1 MALEHSLCLP
11 SPLVHSILTVCIALH
26 RKQPAD
32 RPHALIAAYR
42 KTALEHHPDKAG
54 AGIVDEAKKR
64 DIEERF
70 QQIND
75 AYETLSDA
83 IDDFD
88 DSLPSS
94 CGPLEFFKV

>member
-1 MALEHSLCLP
+1 ML
-11 SPLVHSILTVCIALH
+11 
-26 RKQPAD
+26 
-32 RPHALIAAYR
+32 AAYR

-83 IDDFD
+83 AKRREYDSIDDFD
-88 DSLPSS
+88 DSLPTS
-94 CGPLEFFKV
+94 CGPLEFFKVGQCMLCCFPVRGVLC